1 MDDKRV
7 VIVFKRVCVCEID
20 RMEDCDG
27 FLLSFLFSFFF
38 EKGGRGEEC
47 EVNICIFAN
56 FFLYSYFHLHL
67 NVKLR

>member
-1 MDDKRV
+1 M
-7 VIVFKRVCVCEID
+7 IVFKRVCVCEID

-27 FLLSFLFSFFF
+27 FLLSFFPLFFF
-38 EKGGRGEEC
+38 FVEKGGRGEEC

-56 FFLYSYFHLHL
+56 FFLYSYFHL